1 VGCPKWFWC
10 SAVRPGRGCLPR
22 LRDAE
27 RVSKMCKET
36 VQNVL
41 LQSGWIL
48 LKTGLFFND
57 TIDFLVAGIIFY
69 FVKLPIYKNNV
80 LE

>member
-1 VGCPKWFWC
+1 
-10 SAVRPGRGCLPR
+10 
-22 LRDAE
+22 
-27 RVSKMCKET
+27 MCKET